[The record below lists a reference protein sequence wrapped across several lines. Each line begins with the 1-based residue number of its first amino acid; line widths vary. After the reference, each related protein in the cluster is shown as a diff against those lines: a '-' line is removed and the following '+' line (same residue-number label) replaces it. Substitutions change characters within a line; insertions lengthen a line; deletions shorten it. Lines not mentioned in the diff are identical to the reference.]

1 MSLMRRWVYGMEEAP
16 DDFLCRNCIYAL
28 TR

>member
-1 MSLMRRWVYGMEEAP
+1 MALLRRWVYGVEEAP
-16 DDFLCRNCIYAL
+16 DDFICRQCIYAL